1 MANFSEWLTNQYQL
15 QADKYRMAL
24 HMEIAHCYKIY
35 GKPLPED
42 VRVQLCTA
50 LKDIKVPEMQRWT
63 GDRTGTMEI
72 FNNKRK
78 PNFSTI
84 LQDAIITINL

>member
-84 LQDAIITINL
+84 LQDAIITINV

>member
-1 MANFSEWLTNQYQL
+1 MTNFKDWLTNQYQL
-15 QADKYRMAL
+15 QADGYRMAL
-24 HMEIAHCYKIY
+24 FMEIEHCYKIY

-63 GDRTGTMEI
+63 GNRTGTMEI
-72 FNNKRK
+72 FNNTRK

-84 LQDAIITINL
+84 LNEAIKSINL